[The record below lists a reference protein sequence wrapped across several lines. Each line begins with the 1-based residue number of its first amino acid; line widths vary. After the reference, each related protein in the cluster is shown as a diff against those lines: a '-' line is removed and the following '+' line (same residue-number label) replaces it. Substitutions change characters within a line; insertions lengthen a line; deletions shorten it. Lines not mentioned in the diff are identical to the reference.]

1 MDPIDKQTVIF
12 YLSALQDQQKAL
24 EILQYLTSK
33 GINLEFRDTLDQNFI
48 FYLSKDGRNDLITYA
63 KEQNVDIDVQDKY
76 G

>member
-48 FYLSKDGRNDLITYA
+48 FYLSKDGRNDLIAYA
-63 KEQNVDIDVQDKY
+63 KAQNVDIDV
-76 G
+76 